1 MPMVSP
7 PFLKPG
13 SLFRIVSPA
22 GKMAG
27 VHIQPVA
34 EWLQASGFRVEW
46 GNHVSGSHYQYSGTD
61 EERLADLQEA
71 LDDPRVNAILCSRG
85 GYGTLRIIGQLD
97 FSAFSKHPKW
107 VIGYSD
113 ITVLHNRLHE
123 LGYRS
128 VHGHMCRHAL
138 DESGHPLEGFATL
151 MKLLQGE
158 EPEYRWPSLPVNRY
172 GETKA
177 PLTGGNL
184 SLLYSLTGTPF
195 DVDTRGKIL
204 FIEEIGEY
212 LYHIDRMMVSLRLAG
227 KLKHLA
233 GLVAGY
239 FTDMKDNEDPFGK
252 SVEEVILDAVRDYDF
267 PVAFGFPAGHDHPNL
282 ALMTGGNY
290 HLKINGEM
298 SALKLTP

>member
-1 MPMVSP
+1 MVSP
-7 PFLKPG
+7 PFLNPG

-34 EWLQASGFRVEW
+34 EWLQASGFSVEW

-61 EERLADLQEA
+61 EERLDDLQEA

-128 VHGHMCRHAL
+128 VHGQMCRHAL
-138 DESGHPLEGFATL
+138 DENRHPLEGFASL

-158 EPEYRWPSLPVNRY
+158 ELEYRWPSLPVNRH

-184 SLLYSLTGTPF
+184 SLLYSLMGTPF

-212 LYHIDRMMVSLRLAG
+212 LYHLDRMMVSLRLAG

-239 FTDMKDNEDPFGK
+239 FTDMKDNEEPFGK
-252 SVEEVILDAVRDYDF
+252 SVEEVILDAVRGYDF

-290 HLKINGEM
+290 HLKINGEL
-298 SALKLTP
+298 SVLKLTP

>member
-13 SLFRIVSPA
+13 SLFRLVSPA

-27 VHIQPVA
+27 VHIQPLA

-46 GNHVSGSHYQYSGTD
+46 GNHASGSHYQYSGTD
-61 EERLADLQEA
+61 EERLADLQDA
-71 LDDPRVNAILCSRG
+71 FDDPRVNAVLCSRG

-123 LGYRS
+123 LGFRS
-128 VHGHMCRHAL
+128 VHGQMCRYAL
-138 DESGHPLEGFATL
+138 DENGHPLEGFASL

-158 EPEYRWPSLPVNRY
+158 EQEYRWPSLPANRH

-184 SLLYSLTGTPF
+184 SLLYSLMGTPF
-195 DVDTRGKIL
+195 DVETRGKIL
-204 FIEEIGEY
+204 FIEEIGEHM
-212 LYHIDRMMVSLRLAG
+212 YHLDRMMVSLRLAG
-227 KLKHLA
+227 KLKQLA

-239 FTDMKDNEDPFGK
+239 FTDMKDNEEPFGK
-252 SVEEVILDAVRDYDF
+252 SVEEVILDAVRDYNF

-298 SALKLTP
+298 SVLKLTP